1 MAIKVKDVMGKVAV
15 AARTDASFA
24 DLVDIMRRFK
34 VGAVTV
40 IDSDRRPVGVV
51 SEDDMLLK
59 ATTPSGKRVVEGLR
73 KRAEHRKAAGMT
85 AHEIM
90 TTPAITVTGETS
102 VSDAARLM
110 HQKRIKQ
117 LPVIDPA
124 TGRITGTVHQGDLL
138 KVFNRPEADI
148 ISEIEGIAGRLDVD
162 PTELRITV
170 EAGVV
175 GLRGWI
181 ARHSQMRPVLDA
193 VRGVDGVVEVK
204 ADLAFVFD
212 DLLVP
217 PPLL

>member
-1 MAIKVKDVMGKVAV
+1 MAIKVKDVMGKVAI
-15 AARTDASFA
+15 AARMDASFA
-24 DLVDIMRRFK
+24 DLVDIMQRFN

-40 IDSDRRPVGVV
+40 IDADRRPVGMV
-51 SEDDMLLK
+51 SEDDILLK
-59 ATTPSGKRVVEGLR
+59 ATTASGKRVIVGHR
-73 KRAEHRKAAGMT
+73 KRAEHRKAEGMT

-110 HQKRIKQ
+110 HEKRIKQ
-117 LPVIDPA
+117 LPVIDSV
-124 TGRITGTVHQGDLL
+124 TGRIAGTVHQGDLL
-138 KVFNRPEADI
+138 KVFNRPAADI
-148 ISEIEGIAGRLDVD
+148 TSEIEGVVGRLDVD
-162 PTELRITV
+162 LTELRITV

-175 GLRGWI
+175 RLRGWI
-181 ARHSQMRPVLDA
+181 PWHSQLLPLLNA

-204 ADLAFVFD
+204 ADLAFLFD

>member
-1 MAIKVKDVMGKVAV
+1 MAIRVRDVMGKVAI
-15 AARTDASFA
+15 AARMDASFA
-24 DLVDIMRRFK
+24 DLVDIMQRFN

-59 ATTPSGKRVVEGLR
+59 ATTAIGKRVIEGPR
-73 KRAEHRKAAGMT
+73 KRAEHRKAEGMT
-85 AHEIM
+85 AREIM
-90 TTPAITVTGETS
+90 TTPAITVTGETP

-117 LPVIDPA
+117 LPVIDA
-124 TGRITGTVHQGDLL
+124 TTGRIAGTVHQGDLL
-138 KVFNRPEADI
+138 KVFNRPAADI
-148 ISEIEGIAGRLDVD
+148 TSEIEGIMGRLRIDLS
-162 PTELRITV
+162 ELRVTV

-175 GLRGWI
+175 SLKGWI
-181 ARHSQMRPVLDA
+181 PKHSQLRPLLDA
-193 VRGVDGVVEVK
+193 VRAVDGVVEVK
-204 ADLAFVFD
+204 ADLAFLFD